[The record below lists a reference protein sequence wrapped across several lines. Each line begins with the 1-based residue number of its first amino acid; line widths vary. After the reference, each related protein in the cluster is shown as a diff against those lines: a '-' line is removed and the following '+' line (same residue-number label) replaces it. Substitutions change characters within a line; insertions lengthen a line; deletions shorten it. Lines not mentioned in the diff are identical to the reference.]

1 MLNYSLEVFY
11 SPLLIDIYAKMAVI
25 MAIFSTIFYLF
36 ILYAIVVHGHVLGIY
51 RWFMLAS
58 FTLSYVIDVFMAL
71 GHPVVYFPALVF
83 NLEGISAHYFGTKN
97 MMICEI
103 IFIAEKILSV

>member
-11 SPLLIDIYAKMAVI
+11 SPLLIDIYAKMVVI

-36 ILYAIVVHGHVLGIY
+36 ILYAIIAHGHVLGIY

-58 FTLSYVIDVFMAL
+58 FTFSYVIDVSMAF
-71 GHPVVYFPALVF
+71 GHPIVYFPALVF
-83 NLEGISAHYFGTKN
+83 NVEGISAHYFGTKN
-97 MMICEI
+97 VII
-103 IFIAEKILSV
+103 NGFIFIAEKILS